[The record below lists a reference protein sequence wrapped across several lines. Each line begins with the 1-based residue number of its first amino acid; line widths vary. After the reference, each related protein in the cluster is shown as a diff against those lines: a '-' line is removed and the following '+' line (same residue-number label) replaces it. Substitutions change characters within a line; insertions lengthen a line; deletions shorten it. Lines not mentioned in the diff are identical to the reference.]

1 MSCKSYSRWN
11 WSDLLGRCF
20 KWENKPQNVGLFFW
34 FATWIDRLLD
44 QFLTQIYI
52 IGTSFSHAWTV
63 WPQDIKSK
71 AWLKSK
77 DVHLSPLMHIY
88 IYIYICTSTIYVP
101 LDEIHIIITCIYI
114 YVYVYV
120 YIYIHL
126 SYIKVIQSMT
136 LVLSN
141 LKSLRHFG
149 TTKQ

>member
-1 MSCKSYSRWN
+1 MSYKSYSRWN
-11 WSDLLGRCF
+11 WWDLLDCWF

-34 FATWIDRLLD
+34 FATLIDRLLD

-77 DVHLSPLMHIY
+77 DVHLSPLMHIHIY

-101 LDEIHIIITCIYI
+101 LDEIHIIITRIYIHTYIYICICICICIYI
-114 YVYVYV
+114 YTSKLY
-120 YIYIHL
+120 
-126 SYIKVIQSMT
+126 QSNSKYDT
-136 LVLSN
+136 GVV
-141 LKSLRHFG
+141 KP
-149 TTKQ
+149 